1 MADQASALPPP
12 RQHVELPA
20 YTPPMLFVV
29 VDTEEEFEWD
39 APLDRGSTT
48 VTAMQHI
55 GRAQS
60 IFDRYGLKPTY
71 VIDYPVAHQPDG
83 YAPLMDY
90 IASDR
95 CTIGAHLHPWVTP
108 PHDEIVNGRNS
119 FACNLPEA
127 LEAAKIGRLVEEI
140 RTNLGV
146 QPTAYKAGRYG
157 IASSTVRTLETMKF
171 EVDMSVNPHMDFTP
185 QHGPSFVRFDARP
198 FLLDGAVPVLFLPCT
213 VGYVGL
219 AGGLGQTLHRLAS
232 ARVLQ
237 PLHAVGVLSKAGITN
252 RIMLSPEGNTL
263 DEMKALARVL
273 YGRGYRAFSLTFHSP
288 SVEPG
293 HTPYVRNDTQMR
305 EFLARIDGFCDFFFR
320 ELGGVPGRPLEFRAS
335 LLGPNA
341 PQDAR
346 WGPR

>member
-1 MADQASALPPP
+1 MADQAHTPSSLPLPPP
-12 RQHVELPA
+12 RHYVDLPV
-20 YTPPMLFVV
+20 YTPPMLFAV
-29 VDTEEEFEWD
+29 VDTEEEFDWD
-39 APLDRGSTT
+39 APLDRGSTS

-60 IFDRYGLKPTY
+60 IFDRYGIKPTY
-71 VIDYPVAHQPDG
+71 VIDYPVAHQHDG
-83 YAPLMDY
+83 YAPLLDY

-108 PHDEIVNGRNS
+108 PHDEVVSARTS

-127 LEAAKIGRLVEEI
+127 LETAKIQTLVNEI
-140 RTNLGV
+140 RANLRV
-146 QPTAYKAGRYG
+146 RPLAYKAGRYG
-157 IASSTVRTLETMKF
+157 IASATVRALQALDF
-171 EVDMSVNPHMDFTP
+171 EVDLSVNPHMDLTP
-185 QHGPSFVRFDARP
+185 LQGPDFSRFDARP
-198 FLLDGAVPVLFLPCT
+198 FFRLDGTPLLFVPCT

-219 AGGLGQTLHRLAS
+219 AGGFGGTLHRVAS
-232 ARVLQ
+232 ARALQ
-237 PLHAVGVLSKAGITN
+237 PLHAIGVLSKTGITN

-263 DEMKALARVL
+263 DEMKALARAL
-273 YGRGYRAFSLTFHSP
+273 YGRGYRTFSLTFHSP

-335 LLGPNA
+335 LLKEP
-341 PQDAR
+341 
-346 WGPR
+346 PR